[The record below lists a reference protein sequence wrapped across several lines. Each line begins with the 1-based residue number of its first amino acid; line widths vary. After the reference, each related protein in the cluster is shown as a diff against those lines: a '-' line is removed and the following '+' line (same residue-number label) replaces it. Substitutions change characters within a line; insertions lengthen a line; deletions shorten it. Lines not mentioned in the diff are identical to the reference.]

1 MEFNL
6 GRVNDKRE
14 WLGLNKIVLSRTAY
28 KEPKIVND
36 RLVDDNG
43 NPIGTKGD
51 MYHKLILNR
60 ILQEGCMDNYPR
72 PKYHDEYENAKY
84 DEKNR
89 VVTTQEGEEVHLNPK
104 DEVKIHED
112 KVEILV
118 PAHTLSINDRVECF
132 YDLTKGE
139 TPMTTLRPIATKSS
153 VAEILWIYQKQ
164 SNDYV
169 EFDKLLGVDTW
180 DKDHKIHNWWL
191 QWAIVDEQG
200 NYILNEQGHLNGGSC
215 YGGTVGPRNL
225 TDTEVIENLI
235 DDHKRDGRR
244 IMISLWQVDD
254 FKKPHALKPCAF
266 CTIWNVRRGW
276 DGINYLDMTLLQRS
290 SDFCTA
296 GCINQVQYVAFQ
308 KMIADHTGLIPG
320 YFTWKPVNVQIY
332 DRHIEQSMILLDR
345 DPFTCAAEVSLKEHL
360 AWEDQTPDNVY
371 IRDIPREEIKVKNKQ
386 LKFPIG
392 V

>member
-1 MEFNL
+1 ME
-6 GRVNDKRE
+6 
-14 WLGLNKIVLSRTAY
+14 
-28 KEPKIVND
+28 
-36 RLVDDNG
+36 
-43 NPIGTKGD
+43 
-51 MYHKLILNR
+51 
-60 ILQEGCMDNYPR
+60 
-72 PKYHDEYENAKY
+72 
-84 DEKNR
+84 
-89 VVTTQEGEEVHLNPK
+89 
-104 DEVKIHED
+104 
-112 KVEILV
+112 
-118 PAHTLSINDRVECF
+118 
-132 YDLTKGE
+132 
-139 TPMTTLRPIATKSS
+139 
-153 VAEILWIYQKQ
+153 
-164 SNDYV
+164 
-169 EFDKLLGVDTW
+169 
-180 DKDHKIHNWWL
+180 
-191 QWAIVDEQG
+191 WAILDEDG
-200 NYILNEQGHLNGGSC
+200 SYALNELGHPNGGSC
-215 YGGTVGPRNL
+215 YGGTVGSRNM
-225 TDTEVIENLI
+225 TYTEVISNLI
-235 DDHKRDGRR
+235 DDRKRDSRR
-244 IMISLWQVDD
+244 IMINLWQVDD